1 MVRTADLQNAA
12 HSGEAPR
19 VMAYCHDGVGLG
31 HLRRTLTICEHVGK
45 LYPQCSFLVATG
57 TPYFPLFRQ
66 PPRVD
71 CLKLPALAKRADGS
85 YYSKYMNIPFE
96 RLRNCRVSLLLQA
109 VQSYE
114 PDVLLVDKAPVGVC
128 GELLPTL
135 EWLRRHRPDTRIV
148 FGMRDIEDDPDATIR
163 QWTRL
168 GAQRVIEECFD
179 EVWVYGM
186 RCVFDVA
193 AEYCFP
199 RPVRR
204 KLSYTGYV
212 TREPC
217 RHPVRTSSDQRTVL
231 VTVGGGTDGERV
243 LTTYLASA
251 ARQIAEAGAVSIL
264 VGGPD
269 LPRAAAER
277 LRQAAG
283 RTPGTRW
290 LDYESCMSCR
300 IRESDLIVS
309 MGGYNTMCELAQ
321 QRKPALIIPRTKP
334 RLEQTIRARLWE
346 KLGAVSALPGEE
358 LNPDVLAE
366 RVVQMLGK
374 GTRSTTPRVDM
385 QGLDR
390 IAARFGAFWA
400 EERGSATA
408 VRV

>member
-1 MVRTADLQNAA
+1 MENIVVRTADLQNAPP
-12 HSGEAPR
+12 SNEAPR

-85 YYSKYMNIPFE
+85 YYSKYLNIPFE
-96 RLRNCRVSLLLQA
+96 RLRSCRESLLLQA

-135 EWLRRHRPDTRIV
+135 EWLRRQRPDARII

-217 RHPVRTSSDQRTVL
+217 RHPVRRSSDQRTVL

-251 ARQIAEAGAVSIL
+251 AHKIAEMGVVSML

-269 LPRAAAER
+269 LPAAAAER
-277 LRQAAG
+277 LRRVAG
-283 RTPGTRW
+283 RTPGTSR
-290 LDYESCMSCR
+290 
-300 IRESDLIVS
+300 LIWS
-309 MGGYNTMCELAQ
+309 S
-321 QRKPALIIPRTKP
+321 R
-334 RLEQTIRARLWE
+334 RACQSRPE
-346 KLGAVSALPGEE
+346 
-358 LNPDVLAE
+358 
-366 RVVQMLGK
+366 
-374 GTRSTTPRVDM
+374 GTRPLRAS
-385 QGLDR
+385 
-390 IAARFGAFWA
+390 ARS
-400 EERGSATA
+400 RMRPSSD
-408 VRV
+408 